1 MLDIQIAAA
10 KTNKYASRESGDT
23 VEVVERPGGGFT
35 ALLADGQGSG
45 RASKT
50 ISQIV
55 AGQAVSLLKTGVRDG
70 AVARAAHDYLLM
82 HRGGKVSAEL
92 TLLSVDLASRTVVL
106 TRNGH
111 CPTILLGPPPD
122 GLRVLAGA
130 APAIG
135 IYRHTRPQITE
146 WPLAAGLWLVVIS
159 DGVLDAGQRTGQ
171 GFDVPEAAGTLF
183 AATTPPVTAA
193 AVADALLAAA
203 LACDQGRPQDDMS
216 VLVLAVRDGGEAPG
230 PGPLVRRMDL
240 RIPFD

>member
-55 AGQAVSLLKTGVRDG
+55 AGQAVGLLKTGVRDG

-92 TLLSVDLASRTVVL
+92 TLLSVDLASRSVVL

-111 CPTILLGPPPD
+111 CPVILLGPPPAE
-122 GLRVLAGA
+122 LSLLAGD
-130 APAIG
+130 APALG
-135 IYRHTRPQITE
+135 IYRHTRPRITE
-146 WPLAAGLWLVVIS
+146 LPLAPGLWVVVIS
-159 DGVLDAGQRTGQ
+159 DGVLDAGQRSGQ
-171 GFDVPEAAGTLF
+171 GFDVPGAVRAAF
-183 AATTPPVTAA
+183 AAPVPPPNAA
-193 AVADALLAAA
+193 ALADALLAVA
-203 LACDQGRPQDDMS
+203 LARDQDRPQDDMS
-216 VLVLAVRDGGEAPG
+216 VLVLAVLDGGEAA
-230 PGPLVRRMDL
+230 GPLVRRMGVTV
-240 RIPFD
+240 PVE

>member
-23 VEVVERPGGGFT
+23 VEVVERPGGGYT

-55 AGQAVSLLKTGVRDG
+55 AGQAVGLLKTGVRDG
-70 AVARAAHDYLLM
+70 SVARAAHDYLFM

-92 TLLSVDLASRTVVL
+92 TLLSVDLATRTVVL

-111 CPTILLGPPPD
+111 CPVILLGPPAGD
-122 GLRVLAGA
+122 LRLLPGE

-135 IYRHTRPQITE
+135 IYRHTRPQVTE
-146 WPLAAGLWLVVIS
+146 YPLEPGLWVVVIS

-171 GFDVPEAAGTLF
+171 GFDLPGTLQTLF
-183 AATTPPVTAA
+183 AAPTPPPAA
-193 AVADALLAAA
+193 AALADTLLAAA

-216 VLVLAVRDGGEAPG
+216 VLVLAVRDGGEAT
-230 PGPLVRRMDL
+230 GPLVRRMDL
-240 RIPFD
+240 RVPFD

>member
-55 AGQAVSLLKTGVRDG
+55 AGQAVGLLKTGVRDG

-111 CPTILLGPPPD
+111 CPAF
-122 GLRVLAGA
+122 LRDPASAEPRLLAGE

-135 IYRHTRPQITE
+135 IYRHTRPQVTE
-146 WPLAAGLWLVVIS
+146 YPLEAGLWVVVIS

-171 GFDVPEAAGTLF
+171 GFDVPGAIRALF
-183 AATTPPVTAA
+183 AAPILPPTAA
-193 AVADALLAAA
+193 ALADALLAAA
-203 LACDQGRPQDDMS
+203 LAGDQGRPQDDMS
-216 VLVLAVRDGGEAPG
+216 VLVLAVLDGGDAA
-230 PGPLVRRMDL
+230 GPLVRRQAL
-240 RIPFD
+240 RVPVD